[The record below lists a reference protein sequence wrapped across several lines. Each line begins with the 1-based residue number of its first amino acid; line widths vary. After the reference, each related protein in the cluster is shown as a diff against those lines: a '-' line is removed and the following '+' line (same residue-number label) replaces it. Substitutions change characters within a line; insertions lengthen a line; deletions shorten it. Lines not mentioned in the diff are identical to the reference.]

1 MDKKAVFL
9 ILVFFLIYM
18 FVPVHKSFSNEKT
31 LNLSLEECI
40 DHGLRENLNLKSYHL
55 GLRSYELSIVQAE
68 SNFDPSLSLR
78 MTHDKSA
85 TPNYYKYYDVS
96 SIERDTSNLN
106 FSIGQMLSTGA
117 DWGFGVFTTR
127 SKSNI
132 ETAKNYTSY
141 LGFSINQPLLKGRG
155 KKVTRSNVYLAHISN
170 ESAFHDVENRA
181 IELVYNLLQSY
192 WNLVY
197 ARETLSVNKIALV
210 QADSLLAYNQ
220 KGYELGIL
228 TESDVLEAKSQRLLR
243 QQEIMNQE
251 NVIRD
256 SEDVLKRL
264 LNITTE
270 EEWSLELIPTNKPD
284 IKTVDLDPEIA
295 VEQALKY
302 RPDYKMAEKTLEQ
315 NEIYLTIAKNA
326 QLPSLNLNASY
337 NIHGS
342 GTSLN
347 KDLRDLSRTDAYGW
361 QLGLNLSYPFQNR
374 DAKADYEKR
383 QIEIKRTRLALEDI
397 ESQIMTEIRSSIR
410 NVNINSEKIEVARLS
425 VEVNELKLKMEE
437 ERFKNQ
443 LSTSYYVLQFQNDLV
458 NARNGYNKS
467 LIDYTISV
475 VEFQRACGTLLD
487 NLNISIIPD
496 E

>member
-1 MDKKAVFL
+1 MNKKAMFL
-9 ILVFFLIYM
+9 LLVFFLIYM
-18 FVPVHKSFSNEKT
+18 LLPVQKSFSNEKT
-31 LNLSLEECI
+31 LTLSLEECI
-40 DHGLRENLNLKSYHL
+40 DHALRENLNLKSYHL

-78 MTHDKSA
+78 VIHDKSA

-106 FSIGQMLSTGA
+106 LTVGQMLSTGA

-141 LGFSINQPLLKGRG
+141 LGFNVNQPLLKGRG
-155 KKVTRSNVYLAHISN
+155 KKVTRSNVYLASISN
-170 ESAFHDVENRA
+170 ESAIHDIENRA
-181 IELVYNLLQSY
+181 IELVYNLLQAY

-197 ARETLSVNKIALV
+197 ARETLSVNEIALV

-228 TESDVLEAKSQRLLR
+228 VESDVLEAKSQRLLR

-270 EEWSLELIPTNKPD
+270 EEWRLELIPTNRPD
-284 IKTVDLDPEIA
+284 IKTVDLDLEIA
-295 VEQALKY
+295 IEQAIKY
-302 RPDYKMAEKTLEQ
+302 RPEYKIAEKTLEQ

-347 KDLRDLSRTDAYGW
+347 KDLRDLSEIDSYGW
-361 QLGLNLSYPFQNR
+361 QLGLNLSYPFRNR

-383 QIEIKRTRLALEDI
+383 QIEIKRALLALEDI
-397 ESQIMTEIRSSIR
+397 ESQIMTEIRSSTR
-410 NVNINSEKIEVARLS
+410 NVNINRERIDVSRLS

-437 ERFKNQ
+437 ERFKNK
-443 LSTSYYVLQFQNDLV
+443 LSTSYYVLLFQSDLA
-458 NARNGYNKS
+458 NARNLYNKA
-467 LIDYTISV
+467 LVDYTMSV
-475 VEFQRACGTLLD
+475 VEFQRACGRLLED
-487 NLNISIIPD
+487 LNISIIPD